1 MHYGFTRT
9 CVGECVSRYSNVCPS
24 LPEADKCSHNCHQ
37 TCGYGED
44 TVCFHK
50 CVSATCPN
58 MQDECVDC
66 IERCAASKVV
76 VQEVDDRSSDFEMP
90 QLKAHFS
97 ESFIAVSVIHRGDS
111 MISGFR
117 MAHTQNNTLSIS
129 HSPRPLAA
137 GPIRKP

>member
-44 TVCFHK
+44 TVCFYK

-97 ESFIAVSVIHRGDS
+97 ESFIAVSVIRYNLYMNFVNS
-111 MISGFR
+111 KIFEFKVF
-117 MAHTQNNTLSIS
+117 L
-129 HSPRPLAA
+129 
-137 GPIRKP
+137 RKNHENHN

>member
-97 ESFIAVSVIHRGDS
+97 ESFIAVSVILYNLYMNFVNLKNFEFKVFLRK
-111 MISGFR
+111 
-117 MAHTQNNTLSIS
+117 S
-129 HSPRPLAA
+129 HENHN
-137 GPIRKP
+137 

>member
-44 TVCFHK
+44 TECFQK
-50 CVSATCPN
+50 CVSTTCPN
-58 MQDECVDC
+58 IQDECVDC

-97 ESFIAVSVIHRGDS
+97 ESFIAVSIALFLKSSFFDILNLES
-111 MISGFR
+111 
-117 MAHTQNNTLSIS
+117 
-129 HSPRPLAA
+129 
-137 GPIRKP
+137 

>member
-1 MHYGFTRT
+1 MARYQGITDSFNFKEKCATEFDLKMHYGFTRT
-9 CVGECVSRYSNVCPS
+9 CVGECVSRYSNTCPS

-44 TVCFHK
+44 TACFQK

-58 MQDECVDC
+58 MQEQCVDC

-76 VQEVDDRSSDFEMP
+76 VQEVDDRSADFEMP

-97 ESFIAVSVIHRGDS
+97 ESFIAVSLGWD
-111 MISGFR
+111 
-117 MAHTQNNTLSIS
+117 
-129 HSPRPLAA
+129 
-137 GPIRKP
+137 

>member
-1 MHYGFTRT
+1 MTFKEACATEFDLKMHYGFTRT

-44 TVCFHK
+44 TECFQK
-50 CVSATCPN
+50 CVSTTCPN

-97 ESFIAVSVIHRGDS
+97 ESFIAVSVLEKIIEDMS
-111 MISGFR
+111 F
-117 MAHTQNNTLSIS
+117 
-129 HSPRPLAA
+129 
-137 GPIRKP
+137 